1 MEIKKFKK
9 LKNNIYELELD
20 NGSLVKLYDDVIVK
34 YSLLIN
40 KKIDNKL
47 LDEITKYNTSLDA
60 YYLSLKYISKKLRC
74 EKEIEKYLTKL
85 DFNKDVIDKTISKL
99 NKDGYL
105 KHDIYIKS
113 YINDIYN
120 FNNYGPDKI
129 KFNLRELGFNLN
141 EIDPYLED
149 KDFRSKAIKII
160 DKKVKANHKL
170 SNYMLKQN
178 ISNYLINLG
187 YEKEMFNSYL
197 GNIKIDNS
205 LVIKKDI
212 DKIKNKYQKKYCGRE
227 LYYFIKNKLYQK
239 GYRED
244 EIGEALNEN
253 ILW

>member
-40 KKIDNKL
+40 KKIDSKL
-47 LDEITKYNTSLDA
+47 LDEITNYNTSLDA

-85 DFNKDVIDKTISKL
+85 EFNKDVIDKTISKL

-120 FNNYGPDKI
+120 FNNYGPDRI
-129 KFNLRELGFNLN
+129 IFNLRELGFNLN
-141 EIDPYLED
+141 EIEPYLED

-170 SNYMLKQN
+170 SNYMLKQH

-187 YEKEMFNSYL
+187 YSKDVFYDYL
-197 GNIKIDNS
+197 DNIKINNKDI
-205 LVIKKDI
+205 LVKEASNYIKK
-212 DKIKNKYQKKYCGRE
+212 YSKKYENKE
-227 LYYFIKNKLYQK
+227 LLYFVKDKLYKK
-239 GYRED
+239 GYNSVEID
-244 EIGEALNEN
+244 EVLNE
-253 ILW
+253 LL

>member
-40 KKIDNKL
+40 KKIDSKL

-74 EKEIEKYLTKL
+74 DKEIEKYLTKL
-85 DFNKDVIDKTISKL
+85 EFNKDVIDKTISKL
-99 NKDGYL
+99 NKEGYL

-129 KFNLRELGFNLN
+129 IFNLRELGFNLN
-141 EIDPYLED
+141 EIEPYLED

-187 YEKEMFNSYL
+187 YPKDIFYDYL
-197 GNIKIDNS
+197 DNIKINNKDI
-205 LVIKKDI
+205 LVKEASNYIKKYS
-212 DKIKNKYQKKYCGRE
+212 KKYQNKE
-227 LYYFIKNKLYQK
+227 LLYFVKDKLYKK
-239 GYRED
+239 GYNSVEID
-244 EIGEALNEN
+244 EVLNE
-253 ILW
+253 LL

>member
-1 MEIKKFKK
+1 M
-9 LKNNIYELELD
+9 Y
-20 NGSLVKLYDDVIVK
+20 
-34 YSLLIN
+34 N
-40 KKIDNKL
+40 KVDTNMNFV
-47 LDEITKYNTSLDA
+47 E
-60 YYLSLKYISKKLRC
+60 R

-141 EIDPYLED
+141 EIEPYLED

-187 YEKEMFNSYL
+187 YPKDIFYDYL
-197 GNIKIDNS
+197 DNIKINNKDI
-205 LVIKKDI
+205 LVKEASNYIKKYSI
-212 DKIKNKYQKKYCGRE
+212 
-227 LYYFIKNKLYQK
+227 
-239 GYRED
+239 
-244 EIGEALNEN
+244 
-253 ILW
+253 

>member
-141 EIDPYLED
+141 EIEPYLED
-149 KDFRSKAIKII
+149 KDFRSKAIKIV

-170 SNYMLKQN
+170 SDYMLKQN

-187 YEKEMFNSYL
+187 YPKDIFYDYL
-197 GNIKIDNS
+197 DNIKINNKDI
-205 LVIKKDI
+205 LVKEAGNYIKK
-212 DKIKNKYQKKYCGRE
+212 YSKKYENKE
-227 LYYFIKNKLYQK
+227 LLYFIKDKLYKK
-239 GYRED
+239 GYNSNEID
-244 EIGEALNEN
+244 EVLNE
-253 ILW
+253 LL

>member
-40 KKIDNKL
+40 KKIDSKL

-85 DFNKDVIDKTISKL
+85 EFNKDVIDKTISKL

-129 KFNLRELGFNLN
+129 IFNLRELGFNLN
-141 EIDPYLED
+141 EIEPYLED

-187 YEKEMFNSYL
+187 YPKDIFYDYVD
-197 GNIKIDNS
+197 NIKINNKDI
-205 LVIKKDI
+205 LVKEASNYIKKYS
-212 DKIKNKYQKKYCGRE
+212 KKYQNKE
-227 LYYFIKNKLYQK
+227 LLYFVKDKLYKK
-239 GYRED
+239 GYNSD
-244 EIGEALNEN
+244 EIDEVLNE
-253 ILW
+253 LL

>member
-40 KKIDNKL
+40 KIIDNKL
-47 LDEITKYNTSLDA
+47 LDEITNYNTSLDA

-85 DFNKDVIDKTISKL
+85 EFNKDVIDKTISKL

-120 FNNYGPDKI
+120 FNNYGPDRI
-129 KFNLRELGFNLN
+129 IFNLRELGFNLN
-141 EIDPYLED
+141 EIEPYLED

-170 SNYMLKQN
+170 SNYMLKQH

-187 YEKEMFNSYL
+187 YSKDVFYDYL
-197 GNIKIDNS
+197 DNIKINNKDI
-205 LVIKKDI
+205 LVKEASNYIKK
-212 DKIKNKYQKKYCGRE
+212 YSKKYENKE
-227 LYYFIKNKLYQK
+227 LLYFVKDKLYKK
-239 GYRED
+239 GYNSVEID
-244 EIGEALNEN
+244 EVLNE
-253 ILW
+253 LL

>member
-141 EIDPYLED
+141 EIEPYLED

-178 ISNYLINLG
+178 ISNYLINLV
-187 YEKEMFNSYL
+187 YPKDIFYDYL
-197 GNIKIDNS
+197 DNIKINNKDI
-205 LVIKKDI
+205 LVKEASNYIKK
-212 DKIKNKYQKKYCGRE
+212 YSKKYENKE
-227 LYYFIKNKLYQK
+227 LLYFVKDKLYKK
-239 GYRED
+239 GYNSNEID
-244 EIGEALNEN
+244 EVLNE
-253 ILW
+253 LL

>member
-9 LKNNIYELELD
+9 LKNNIYGLELD

-141 EIDPYLED
+141 EIEPYLED
-149 KDFRSKAIKII
+149 KDFRSKAIKIV

-170 SNYMLKQN
+170 SDYMLKQN

-187 YEKEMFNSYL
+187 YPKDIFYDYL
-197 GNIKIDNS
+197 DNIKINNKDI
-205 LVIKKDI
+205 LVKEASNYIKK
-212 DKIKNKYQKKYCGRE
+212 YSKKYENKE
-227 LYYFIKNKLYQK
+227 LLYFIKDKLYKK
-239 GYRED
+239 GYNSNEID
-244 EIGEALNEN
+244 EVLNE
-253 ILW
+253 LL

>member
-40 KKIDNKL
+40 KKIDSKL

-85 DFNKDVIDKTISKL
+85 EFNKDVIDKTISKL
-99 NKDGYL
+99 NKEGYL

-129 KFNLRELGFNLN
+129 IFNLRELGFNLN
-141 EIDPYLED
+141 EIEPYLED

-187 YEKEMFNSYL
+187 YPKDIFYDYL
-197 GNIKIDNS
+197 NNIKINNKDI
-205 LVIKKDI
+205 LVKEASNYIKK
-212 DKIKNKYQKKYCGRE
+212 YSKKYENKE
-227 LYYFIKNKLYQK
+227 LLYFVKDKLYKK
-239 GYRED
+239 GYNSVEID
-244 EIGEALNEN
+244 EVLNE
-253 ILW
+253 LL

>member
-85 DFNKDVIDKTISKL
+85 EFNKDVIDKTISKL

-129 KFNLRELGFNLN
+129 IFNLRELGFNLN
-141 EIDPYLED
+141 EIESYLED

-187 YEKEMFNSYL
+187 YPKDIFYDYL
-197 GNIKIDNS
+197 DNIKINNKDI
-205 LVIKKDI
+205 LVKEASNYIKK
-212 DKIKNKYQKKYCGRE
+212 YSKKYENRE
-227 LYYFIKNKLYQK
+227 LLYFVKDKLYKK
-239 GYRED
+239 GYNSNEID
-244 EIGEALNEN
+244 EVLNE
-253 ILW
+253 LL

>member
-9 LKNNIYELELD
+9 LKNNIYEIELD

-40 KKIDNKL
+40 KKINSKL

-85 DFNKDVIDKTISKL
+85 EFNKDVIDKTISKL

-129 KFNLRELGFNLN
+129 IFNLRELGFNLN
-141 EIDPYLED
+141 EIEPYLED

-187 YEKEMFNSYL
+187 YPKDIFYDYL
-197 GNIKIDNS
+197 DNIKINNKDI
-205 LVIKKDI
+205 LVKEASNYIKK
-212 DKIKNKYQKKYCGRE
+212 YSKKYENKE
-227 LYYFIKNKLYQK
+227 LLYFVKDKLYKK
-239 GYRED
+239 GYNSD
-244 EIGEALNEN
+244 EIDEVLNE
-253 ILW
+253 LL

>member
-40 KKIDNKL
+40 KIIDNKL
-47 LDEITKYNTSLDA
+47 LDEITNYNTSLDA

-85 DFNKDVIDKTISKL
+85 EFNKDVIDKTISKL

-129 KFNLRELGFNLN
+129 IFNLRELGFNLN
-141 EIDPYLED
+141 EIEPYLED

-170 SNYMLKQN
+170 SNYMLKQH

-187 YEKEMFNSYL
+187 YSKDVFYDYL
-197 GNIKIDNS
+197 DNIKINNKDI
-205 LVIKKDI
+205 LVKEANNYIKK
-212 DKIKNKYQKKYCGRE
+212 YSKKYENKE
-227 LYYFIKNKLYQK
+227 LLYFVKDKLYKK
-239 GYRED
+239 GYNSNEID
-244 EIGEALNEN
+244 EVLNE
-253 ILW
+253 LL

>member
-178 ISNYLINLG
+178 IANYLINLG
-187 YEKEMFNSYL
+187 YPRDIFYDYL
-197 GNIKIDNS
+197 DNIKINNKDI
-205 LVIKKDI
+205 LVKEASNYIKK
-212 DKIKNKYQKKYCGRE
+212 YSKKYENKE
-227 LYYFIKNKLYQK
+227 LLYFVKDKLYKK
-239 GYRED
+239 GYNSNEID
-244 EIGEALNEN
+244 EVLNE
-253 ILW
+253 LL

>member
-40 KKIDNKL
+40 KKIDSKL

-85 DFNKDVIDKTISKL
+85 EFNKDVIDKTISKL

-141 EIDPYLED
+141 EIEPYLED

-187 YEKEMFNSYL
+187 YSKDIFYDYL
-197 GNIKIDNS
+197 DNIKINNKDI
-205 LVIKKDI
+205 LVKEASNYIKKYS
-212 DKIKNKYQKKYCGRE
+212 KKYQNKE
-227 LYYFIKNKLYQK
+227 LLYFVKDKLYKK
-239 GYRED
+239 GYNSD
-244 EIGEALNEN
+244 EIDEVLNE
-253 ILW
+253 LL

>member
-40 KKIDNKL
+40 KIIDNKL
-47 LDEITKYNTSLDA
+47 LDEITNYNTSLDA

-85 DFNKDVIDKTISKL
+85 EFNKDVIDKTISKL
-99 NKDGYL
+99 NKEGYL

-129 KFNLRELGFNLN
+129 IFNLRELGFNLN
-141 EIDPYLED
+141 EIEPYLED

-170 SNYMLKQN
+170 SNYMLKQH

-187 YEKEMFNSYL
+187 YSKDVFYDYL
-197 GNIKIDNS
+197 DNIKINNKDI
-205 LVIKKDI
+205 LVKEASNYIKKYS
-212 DKIKNKYQKKYCGRE
+212 KKYQNKE
-227 LYYFIKNKLYQK
+227 LLYFVKDKLYKK
-239 GYRED
+239 GYNSD
-244 EIGEALNEN
+244 EIDEVLNE
-253 ILW
+253 LL

>member
-187 YEKEMFNSYL
+187 YPKDIFYDYL
-197 GNIKIDNS
+197 DNIKINNKDI
-205 LVIKKDI
+205 LVKEASNYIKK
-212 DKIKNKYQKKYCGRE
+212 QSKKYENKGL
-227 LYYFIKNKLYQK
+227 LYFVKDKLYKK
-239 GYRED
+239 GYNSNEID
-244 EIGEALNEN
+244 EVLNE
-253 ILW
+253 LL

>member
-40 KKIDNKL
+40 KKIDSKL

-85 DFNKDVIDKTISKL
+85 EFNKDVIDKTISKL

-129 KFNLRELGFNLN
+129 IFNLRELGFNLN
-141 EIDPYLED
+141 EIEPYLED

-187 YEKEMFNSYL
+187 YPKDIFYDYL
-197 GNIKIDNS
+197 DNIKINNKDI
-205 LVIKKDI
+205 LVKEASNYIKK
-212 DKIKNKYQKKYCGRE
+212 YSKKYENKE
-227 LYYFIKNKLYQK
+227 LLYFVKDKLYKK
-239 GYRED
+239 GYNSNEID
-244 EIGEALNEN
+244 EVLNE
-253 ILW
+253 LL

>member
-40 KKIDNKL
+40 KKIDSKL

-85 DFNKDVIDKTISKL
+85 EFNKDVIDKTISKL

-129 KFNLRELGFNLN
+129 IFNLRELGFNLN
-141 EIDPYLED
+141 EIEPYLED

-187 YEKEMFNSYL
+187 YPKDIFYDYL
-197 GNIKIDNS
+197 DNIKINNKDILFKEASNY
-205 LVIKKDI
+205 IKKYS
-212 DKIKNKYQKKYCGRE
+212 KKYQNKE
-227 LYYFIKNKLYQK
+227 LLYFVKDKLYKK
-239 GYRED
+239 GYNSD
-244 EIGEALNEN
+244 EIDEVLNE
-253 ILW
+253 LL

>member
-40 KKIDNKL
+40 KKIDSKL

-60 YYLSLKYISKKLRC
+60 YYLSLKYISKKLKC

-85 DFNKDVIDKTISKL
+85 EFNKDVIDKTISKL

-129 KFNLRELGFNLN
+129 IFNLKELGFNLN
-141 EIDPYLED
+141 EIEPYLED

-187 YEKEMFNSYL
+187 YPKDIFYDYL
-197 GNIKIDNS
+197 DNIKINNKDI
-205 LVIKKDI
+205 LVKEASNYIKK
-212 DKIKNKYQKKYCGRE
+212 YSKKYENKE
-227 LYYFIKNKLYQK
+227 LLYFVKDKLYKK
-239 GYRED
+239 GYNSD
-244 EIGEALNEN
+244 EIDEVLNE
-253 ILW
+253 LL

>member
-40 KKIDNKL
+40 KKIDSKL

-85 DFNKDVIDKTISKL
+85 EFNKDVIDKTISKL

-141 EIDPYLED
+141 EIEPYLED

-170 SNYMLKQN
+170 SNYMLKQH

-187 YEKEMFNSYL
+187 YSKDVFYDYL
-197 GNIKIDNS
+197 DNIKINNKDI
-205 LVIKKDI
+205 LVKEASNYIKKYS
-212 DKIKNKYQKKYCGRE
+212 KKYQNKE
-227 LYYFIKNKLYQK
+227 LLYFVKDKLYKK
-239 GYRED
+239 GYNSD
-244 EIGEALNEN
+244 EIDEVLNE
-253 ILW
+253 LL

>member
-40 KKIDNKL
+40 KKIDSKL

-85 DFNKDVIDKTISKL
+85 EFNKDVIDKTISKL

-129 KFNLRELGFNLN
+129 IFNLRELGFNLN
-141 EIDPYLED
+141 EIEPYLED

-187 YEKEMFNSYL
+187 YFKDIFYDYL
-197 GNIKIDNS
+197 DNIKINNKDI
-205 LVIKKDI
+205 LVKEASNYIKK
-212 DKIKNKYQKKYCGRE
+212 YSKKYENKE
-227 LYYFIKNKLYQK
+227 LLYFVKDKLYKK
-239 GYRED
+239 GYNSD
-244 EIGEALNEN
+244 EIDEVLNE
-253 ILW
+253 LL

>member
-34 YSLLIN
+34 YGLLIN
-40 KKIDNKL
+40 KRIDNKL

-85 DFNKDVIDKTISKL
+85 EFNKEIIDKTISKL

-113 YINDIYN
+113 YINDVYN

-141 EIDPYLED
+141 EIEPYLED

-187 YEKEMFNSYL
+187 YSRDIFYDYL
-197 GNIKIDNS
+197 DAVKVNNKDV
-205 LVIKKDI
+205 LVKDANLFIKK
-212 DKIKNKYQKKYCGRE
+212 YSKKYENRE
-227 LYYFIKNKLYQK
+227 LLYFVKDKLYKK
-239 GYRED
+239 GYNSSEID
-244 EIGEALNEN
+244 EVLNE
-253 ILW
+253 LL

>member
-40 KKIDNKL
+40 KKIDSKL

-74 EKEIEKYLTKL
+74 DKEIEKYLTKL
-85 DFNKDVIDKTISKL
+85 EFNKDVIDKTISKL

-129 KFNLRELGFNLN
+129 IFNLRELGFNLN
-141 EIDPYLED
+141 EIEPYLED

-187 YEKEMFNSYL
+187 YSKDIFYDYL
-197 GNIKIDNS
+197 DSIKINNKDILIKEASNY
-205 LVIKKDI
+205 IKK
-212 DKIKNKYQKKYCGRE
+212 YSKKYENKE
-227 LYYFIKNKLYQK
+227 LLYFVKDKLYKK
-239 GYRED
+239 GYNSVEID
-244 EIGEALNEN
+244 EVLNE
-253 ILW
+253 LL

>member
-40 KKIDNKL
+40 KKIDSKL

-85 DFNKDVIDKTISKL
+85 EFNKDVIDKTISKL
-99 NKDGYL
+99 NNDGYL

-129 KFNLRELGFNLN
+129 KFNLRELGFILN
-141 EIDPYLED
+141 EIEPYLED
-149 KDFRSKAIKII
+149 KDFKSKAIKII

-187 YEKEMFNSYL
+187 YSKDIFYDYL
-197 GNIKIDNS
+197 DNIKINNKDI
-205 LVIKKDI
+205 LVKEASNYIKK
-212 DKIKNKYQKKYCGRE
+212 YSKKYENKE
-227 LYYFIKNKLYQK
+227 LLYFVKDKLYKK
-239 GYRED
+239 GYNSD
-244 EIGEALNEN
+244 EIDEVLNE
-253 ILW
+253 LL

>member
-40 KKIDNKL
+40 KKIDSKL

-85 DFNKDVIDKTISKL
+85 EFNKDVIDKTISKL

-141 EIDPYLED
+141 EIEPYLED

-187 YEKEMFNSYL
+187 YPKDIFYDYL
-197 GNIKIDNS
+197 DNIKINNKDI
-205 LVIKKDI
+205 LVNEASNYIKKYS
-212 DKIKNKYQKKYCGRE
+212 KKYQNKE
-227 LYYFIKNKLYQK
+227 LLYFVKDKLYKK
-239 GYRED
+239 GYNSD
-244 EIGEALNEN
+244 EIDEVLNE
-253 ILW
+253 LL

>member
-187 YEKEMFNSYL
+187 YPKDIFYDSL
-197 GNIKIDNS
+197 DNIKINNKDI
-205 LVIKKDI
+205 LVKEASNYIKK
-212 DKIKNKYQKKYCGRE
+212 YSKKYENKE
-227 LYYFIKNKLYQK
+227 LLYFVKDKLYKK
-239 GYRED
+239 GYNSNEID
-244 EIGEALNEN
+244 EVLNE
-253 ILW
+253 LL

>member
-40 KKIDNKL
+40 KKIDSKL

-85 DFNKDVIDKTISKL
+85 EFNKDVIDKTISKL
-99 NKDGYL
+99 NKEGYL

-129 KFNLRELGFNLN
+129 IFNLRELGFNLN
-141 EIDPYLED
+141 EIEPYLED

-187 YEKEMFNSYL
+187 YPKDIFYDYL
-197 GNIKIDNS
+197 DNIKINNKDI
-205 LVIKKDI
+205 LVKEASNYIKK
-212 DKIKNKYQKKYCGRE
+212 YSKKYENKE
-227 LYYFIKNKLYQK
+227 LLYFVKDKLYKK
-239 GYRED
+239 GYNSD
-244 EIGEALNEN
+244 EIDEVLNE
-253 ILW
+253 LL

>member
-40 KKIDNKL
+40 KKIDSKL

-85 DFNKDVIDKTISKL
+85 EFNKDVIDKTISKL

-141 EIDPYLED
+141 EIEPYLED

-170 SNYMLKQN
+170 SNYMLKQH

-187 YEKEMFNSYL
+187 YSKDVFYDYL
-197 GNIKIDNS
+197 DNIKINNKDI
-205 LVIKKDI
+205 LVKEANNYIKK
-212 DKIKNKYQKKYCGRE
+212 YSKKYENKE
-227 LYYFIKNKLYQK
+227 LLYFVKDKLYKK
-239 GYRED
+239 GYNSD
-244 EIGEALNEN
+244 EIDEVLNE
-253 ILW
+253 LL

>member
-9 LKNNIYELELD
+9 SKNNIYELELD

-85 DFNKDVIDKTISKL
+85 EFNKDVIDKTISKL

-129 KFNLRELGFNLN
+129 IFNLRELGFNLN
-141 EIDPYLED
+141 EIEPYLED

-187 YEKEMFNSYL
+187 YPKDIFYDYL
-197 GNIKIDNS
+197 DNIKINNKDI
-205 LVIKKDI
+205 LVKEASNYIKK
-212 DKIKNKYQKKYCGRE
+212 YSKKYENRE
-227 LYYFIKNKLYQK
+227 LLYFVKDKLYKK
-239 GYRED
+239 GYNSNEID
-244 EIGEALNEN
+244 EVLNE
-253 ILW
+253 LL

>member
-40 KKIDNKL
+40 KRIDNKL

-85 DFNKDVIDKTISKL
+85 EFNKEIIDKTISKL

-113 YINDIYN
+113 YINDVYN

-129 KFNLRELGFNLN
+129 KFSLRELGFNLN
-141 EIDPYLED
+141 EIEPYLED

-187 YEKEMFNSYL
+187 YSRDIFYDYL
-197 GNIKIDNS
+197 DAVKVNNKDVLVKDANIF
-205 LVIKKDI
+205 IKK
-212 DKIKNKYQKKYCGRE
+212 YSKKYENRE
-227 LYYFIKNKLYQK
+227 LLYFVKDKLYKK
-239 GYRED
+239 GYNSSEID
-244 EIGEALNEN
+244 EVLNE
-253 ILW
+253 LL

>member
-40 KKIDNKL
+40 KRIDNKL

-74 EKEIEKYLTKL
+74 EREIEKYLTKL
-85 DFNKDVIDKTISKL
+85 EFNKEIIDKTISKL

-113 YINDIYN
+113 YINDVYN

-141 EIDPYLED
+141 EIEPYLED

-187 YEKEMFNSYL
+187 YSRDIFYDYL
-197 GNIKIDNS
+197 DAVKVNNKDVLVKDANIF
-205 LVIKKDI
+205 IKK
-212 DKIKNKYQKKYCGRE
+212 YSKKYENRE
-227 LYYFIKNKLYQK
+227 LLYFVKDKLYKK
-239 GYRED
+239 GYNSSEID
-244 EIGEALNEN
+244 EVLNE
-253 ILW
+253 LL

>member
-40 KKIDNKL
+40 KIIDNKL
-47 LDEITKYNTSLDA
+47 LDEITNYNTSLDA

-85 DFNKDVIDKTISKL
+85 EFNKDVIDKTISKL
-99 NKDGYL
+99 NKEGYL

-129 KFNLRELGFNLN
+129 IFNLRELGFNLN
-141 EIDPYLED
+141 EIEPYLED

-170 SNYMLKQN
+170 SNYMLKQH

-187 YEKEMFNSYL
+187 YSKDVFYDYL
-197 GNIKIDNS
+197 DNIKINNKDILIKEASNY
-205 LVIKKDI
+205 IKK
-212 DKIKNKYQKKYCGRE
+212 YSKKYENKE
-227 LYYFIKNKLYQK
+227 LLYFVKDKLYKK
-239 GYRED
+239 GYNSD
-244 EIGEALNEN
+244 EIDEVLNE
-253 ILW
+253 LL

>member
-40 KKIDNKL
+40 KKIDSKL
-47 LDEITKYNTSLDA
+47 LDEITNYNTSLDA

-85 DFNKDVIDKTISKL
+85 EFNKDVIDKTISKL
-99 NKDGYL
+99 NKEGYL

-129 KFNLRELGFNLN
+129 IFNLRELGFNLN
-141 EIDPYLED
+141 EIEPYLED

-170 SNYMLKQN
+170 SNYMLKQH

-187 YEKEMFNSYL
+187 YSKDVFYDYL
-197 GNIKIDNS
+197 DNIKINNKDILIKEASNY
-205 LVIKKDI
+205 IKK
-212 DKIKNKYQKKYCGRE
+212 YSKKYENKE
-227 LYYFIKNKLYQK
+227 LLYFVKDKLYKK
-239 GYRED
+239 GYNSD
-244 EIGEALNEN
+244 EIDEVLNE
-253 ILW
+253 LL

>member
-40 KKIDNKL
+40 KRIDNKL

-85 DFNKDVIDKTISKL
+85 EFNKEIIDKTISKL

-113 YINDIYN
+113 YINDVYN

-129 KFNLRELGFNLN
+129 KFNLRKLGFNLN
-141 EIDPYLED
+141 EIEPYLED

-187 YEKEMFNSYL
+187 YSRDIFYDYL
-197 GNIKIDNS
+197 DAVKVNNKDVLVKDANIF
-205 LVIKKDI
+205 IKK
-212 DKIKNKYQKKYCGRE
+212 YSKKYENRE
-227 LYYFIKNKLYQK
+227 LLYFVKDKLYKK
-239 GYRED
+239 GYNSSEID
-244 EIGEALNEN
+244 EVLNE
-253 ILW
+253 LL

>member
-47 LDEITKYNTSLDA
+47 LDEITKYNDSLDA
-60 YYLSLKYISKKLRC
+60 YYLSLKYIAKKLRC
-74 EKEIEKYLTKL
+74 EVEIEKYLLKL
-85 DFNKDVIDKTISKL
+85 KFNQDIIKQTINKL

-129 KFNLRELGFNLN
+129 IFNLRELGFKLD
-141 EIDPYLED
+141 EIEPYLLD
-149 KDFRSKAIKII
+149 KDFRSKALKII

-170 SNYMLKQN
+170 SNYMLKQS

-187 YEKEMFNSYL
+187 YSKDLFDDYLNSININNKDILVKEANNL
-197 GNIKIDNS
+197 
-205 LVIKKDI
+205 IKK
-212 DKIKNKYQKKYCGRE
+212 YSKKYENKE
-227 LYYFIKNKLYQK
+227 LFYFIKDKLYKK
-239 GYRED
+239 GYNSSEID
-244 EIGEALNEN
+244 EVLNE
-253 ILW
+253 LL

>member
-40 KKIDNKL
+40 KKIDSKL

-85 DFNKDVIDKTISKL
+85 EFNKDVIDKTISKL

-129 KFNLRELGFNLN
+129 IFNLRELGFNLN
-141 EIDPYLED
+141 EIEPYLED

-170 SNYMLKQN
+170 SNYMLKQH

-187 YEKEMFNSYL
+187 YSKDVFYDYL
-197 GNIKIDNS
+197 DNIKINNKDI
-205 LVIKKDI
+205 LVKEANNYIKK
-212 DKIKNKYQKKYCGRE
+212 YSKKYENKE
-227 LYYFIKNKLYQK
+227 LLYFVKDKLYKK
-239 GYRED
+239 GYNSD
-244 EIGEALNEN
+244 EIDEVLNE
-253 ILW
+253 LL

>member
-40 KKIDNKL
+40 KKINSKL

-85 DFNKDVIDKTISKL
+85 EFNKDVIDKTISKL

-129 KFNLRELGFNLN
+129 IFNLRELGFNLN
-141 EIDPYLED
+141 EIEPYLED

-187 YEKEMFNSYL
+187 YPKDIFYDYL
-197 GNIKIDNS
+197 DNIKINNKDI
-205 LVIKKDI
+205 LVKEASNYIKKYS
-212 DKIKNKYQKKYCGRE
+212 KKYQNKE
-227 LYYFIKNKLYQK
+227 LLYFVKDKLYKK
-239 GYRED
+239 GYNSD
-244 EIGEALNEN
+244 EIDEVLNE
-253 ILW
+253 LL

>member
-160 DKKVKANHKL
+160 DKKVKTNHKL

-178 ISNYLINLG
+178 IANYLINLG
-187 YEKEMFNSYL
+187 YPKDIFYDYL
-197 GNIKIDNS
+197 DNIKINNKDI
-205 LVIKKDI
+205 LVKEASNYIKK
-212 DKIKNKYQKKYCGRE
+212 YSKKYENKE
-227 LYYFIKNKLYQK
+227 LLYFVKDKLYKK
-239 GYRED
+239 GYNSNEID
-244 EIGEALNEN
+244 EVLNE
-253 ILW
+253 LL

>member
-141 EIDPYLED
+141 EIEPYLED
-149 KDFRSKAIKII
+149 KDFRSKAIKIV

-187 YEKEMFNSYL
+187 YPKDIFYDYL
-197 GNIKIDNS
+197 DNIKINNKDI
-205 LVIKKDI
+205 LVKEASNYIKK
-212 DKIKNKYQKKYCGRE
+212 YSKKYENRE
-227 LYYFIKNKLYQK
+227 FLYFVKDKLYKK
-239 GYRED
+239 GYNSNEID
-244 EIGEALNEN
+244 EVLNE
-253 ILW
+253 LL